1 MEPIKID
8 TIIRSRRK
16 TIALVIT
23 PDAKLVVRAP
33 LRTSEHYIENL
44 VREKSAWIRR
54 KIAEVSRKPAAPKKK
69 FIDGEE
75 FLFLGDRYPLSVRD
89 DTAPVIELK
98 DRLYV
103 PRRSGPEIETLLS
116 RWYRKEAGKVFSGRV
131 GACSKL
137 TGCTPKTLRISSAQQ
152 RWGSCSTT
160 GTVSLSWRLVL
171 APPGII
177 DYVIV
182 HELAHM
188 LHHNHSKKFWD
199 QVRAFMPDYE
209 QRKAWLK
216 FHEKTLVI

>member
-8 TIIRSRRK
+8 SIVRSRRK

-44 VREKSAWIRR
+44 VREKSAWIRK
-54 KIAEVSRKPAAPKKK
+54 KIAEISCKPVEPKKQ
-69 FIDGEE
+69 FVDGEE
-75 FLFLGDRYPLSVRD
+75 FLFLGSRYRLCIRA
-89 DTAPVIELK
+89 DTAAVVELR

-103 PRRSGPEIETLLS
+103 PRRSGPEIEALLS
-116 RWYRKEAGKVFSGRV
+116 RWYRSEARKVFSERV
-131 GACSKL
+131 GECSKL
-137 TGCTPKTLRISSAQQ
+137 TGCTPKTLRLSSAQR
-152 RWGSCSTT
+152 RWGSCSSG

-199 QVRAFMPDYE
+199 QVRAFMPDFE
-209 QRKAWLK
+209 QRKKWLK
-216 FHEKTLVI
+216 FHEKLLVF